1 MRRFLPNRLSLNQSL
16 LAAIPL
22 SLVVAWLTGFWTC
35 GAAFAM
41 AALCVLAVRNPQQEF
56 VERWPWLARVLSKSA
71 ASPQEESFTAPA
83 PAPLPPP
90 RRRVKRD
97 SNSSPVEQMV
107 AQGRANVAEKFG
119 RMGLG
124 TSSPGAIGAANYE
137 EQSNADFMNIL
148 AQYTLQAQEYAA
160 NRQLTAATTAFQDFL
175 SPALTMQGPKGSVA
189 GAVLGSSSGGLETI
203 ALLRALGGFG
213 TSSRSSS
220 GGGS

>member
-107 AQGRANVAEKFG
+107 AQGRVALLL
-119 RMGLG
+119 R
-124 TSSPGAIGAANYE
+124 PQIAANLSE
-137 EQSNADFMNIL
+137 AELQT
-148 AQYTLQAQEYAA
+148 AQ
-160 NRQLTAATTAFQDFL
+160 D
-175 SPALTMQGPKGSVA
+175 ALDESMAIVPQG
-189 GAVLGSSSGGLETI
+189 
-203 ALLRALGGFG
+203 
-213 TSSRSSS
+213 
-220 GGGS
+220 